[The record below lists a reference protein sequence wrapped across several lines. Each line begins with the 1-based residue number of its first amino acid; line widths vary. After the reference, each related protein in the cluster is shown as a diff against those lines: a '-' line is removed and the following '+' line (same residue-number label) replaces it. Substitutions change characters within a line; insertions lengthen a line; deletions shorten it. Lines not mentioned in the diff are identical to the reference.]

1 MKEIASLHL
10 AAAALHTEGLF
21 IWQPNA
27 SRASPC
33 PPCQVLAHSP
43 RCCKDKHTAGNE
55 RITASLIYLPQIK
68 QTLTLALNV
77 DYSVSWNDRRVD
89 ISIALPSGPS
99 LGPWHQHVCV
109 CTRYFE
115 RFVESGIKRY
125 VYVVQKK
132 KVELPTYFML
142 GISMNLKTFC
152 MCTLLVLGD
161 SALHIPGFNQQQV
174 ESIQEENAFKL
185 NDFRPF
191 LVIIP

>member
-1 MKEIASLHL
+1 MASTCL
-10 AAAALHTEGLF
+10 
-21 IWQPNA
+21 
-27 SRASPC
+27 
-33 PPCQVLAHSP
+33 
-43 RCCKDKHTAGNE
+43 
-55 RITASLIYLPQIK
+55 
-68 QTLTLALNV
+68 
-77 DYSVSWNDRRVD
+77 
-89 ISIALPSGPS
+89 
-99 LGPWHQHVCV
+99 

-125 VYVVQKK
+125 VYVVQKKK

-185 NDFRPF
+185 NDFRLFFGHYSLNSP
-191 LVIIP
+191 V

>member
-1 MKEIASLHL
+1 M
-10 AAAALHTEGLF
+10 F
-21 IWQPNA
+21 
-27 SRASPC
+27 
-33 PPCQVLAHSP
+33 
-43 RCCKDKHTAGNE
+43 
-55 RITASLIYLPQIK
+55 
-68 QTLTLALNV
+68 
-77 DYSVSWNDRRVD
+77 
-89 ISIALPSGPS
+89 
-99 LGPWHQHVCV
+99 VCV
-109 CTRYFE
+109 QGTLKDLWK
-115 RFVESGIKRY
+115 VELKDMFMWCK
-125 VYVVQKK
+125 KK